1 MKLKRILAGA
11 LAAVVSIS
19 TVALASLSTASAADA
34 INPDSGTWDGSGKG
48 SLVSDQL
55 KLITSWNGTSVSAL
69 EGATEMYIT
78 FDISGAK
85 SGTQAYLIYSEKGG
99 SSNWSFTSDAN
110 AACPAV
116 AITGDGA
123 YTVSYKG
130 AALNGKMDFLAVAFV
145 DASGA
150 KFGVGDTGGT
160 ASVVGV
166 YTENPVAPEP
176 ETTEPET
183 TEAPTE
189 AGPVQENIDSIEY
202 NFTVTAGTGA
212 LKITSQKVGW
222 TEFNGTADVTGNGD
236 YSIKITGIGATGMTN
251 LGFISGEGFTV
262 TMNNIVVNDKYTFE
276 VGESLTTTTA
286 NANGLP
292 NVWNAKGQADVVY
305 TATADGK
312 TATLVGSAKDSVG
325 ITLTVANAAP
335 TDPKPTEAT
344 TEPETD
350 PQPTDPQPTD
360 QPTPGFSFTAGL
372 SYAAAGDWTPS
383 VWNEPSVEITGEGE
397 YSLTFDVAA
406 WVEANFETYGV
417 SAAKGAEV
425 LLIDIPDA
433 APYFI
438 ENGISIEVTSI
449 LCDGD
454 EVPIIAPINQGTLE
468 DTEEMQDWRVSLYN
482 STNEQGNSIDPDE
495 IYAEDTLTIN
505 FKVVKS
511 EDPTEE
517 TTEATTEP
525 TTEPCDVTVSLTPDK
540 AYALPGDEV
549 TYTVAITPNQQIG
562 TLQMRMTEDTINN
575 LYVKESFVVDEN
587 VKEALGWKG
596 QGETVSWADYEWL
609 DTDEDNIDDTQ
620 VFIYYLNGFSS
631 SFSAITP
638 GTPVT
643 LGTFKVTA
651 TELGSYT
658 PTFKDYEFT
667 DKNFES
673 LTYGVAATPVEYV
686 TEIPTEETTEAPTEA
701 TTGEEP
707 TVAPTE
713 APVTD
718 PTTVAPTTVKPTNAP
733 DEPTTVAT
741 TTAATTTAPTTS
753 GNNGNKNDTP
763 NTGAQ
768 AAVGL
773 SIFMAAGLAGVV
785 AIKKR
790 RK

>member
-19 TVALASLSTASAADA
+19 TVALASLSTASAADPIEA
-34 INPDSGTWDGSGKG
+34 DWYGDGAGKIEGAQFKVIQNWNPGTTID
-48 SLVSDQL
+48 
-55 KLITSWNGTSVSAL
+55 AL
-69 EGATEMYIT
+69 SGATEFYVS
-78 FDISGAK
+78 FDVAADTEGLH
-85 SGTQAYLIYSEKGG
+85 AYLAFQDIGNKH
-99 SSNWSFTSDAN
+99 SNWSYSAAAD

-116 AITGDGA
+116 DCSKAGTYTVGYKGDAITTGF
-123 YTVSYKG
+123 
-130 AALNGKMDFLAVAFV
+130 NFLAVIFV
-145 DASGA
+145 DAAGKEYPNDSIPA
-150 KFGVGDTGGT
+150 TTLK
-160 ASVVGV
+160 GV
-166 YTENPVAPEP
+166 YAEAPTAVEP
-176 ETTEPET
+176 ETTEAT

-236 YSIKITGIGATGMTN
+236 YSIKLTGIGATGMTN

-292 NVWNAKGQADVVY
+292 NIWNAKGQADVVY
-305 TATADGK
+305 TGTADGK
-312 TATLVGSAKDSVG
+312 TATLVGSTKDSVG

-335 TDPKPTEAT
+335 TAPQPTEAT

-350 PQPTDPQPTD
+350 PQPTEATTD
-360 QPTPGFSFTAGL
+360 QPTPPASYTAAL
-372 SYAAAGDWTPS
+372 SYAAASTWTPS

-397 YSLTFDVAA
+397 YSLE
-406 WVEANFETYGV
+406 WKV
-417 SAAKGAEV
+417 SEWTDDQGNGGYQAKGAEV

-438 ENGISIEVTSI
+438 ENGLSIEITSI

-454 EVPIIAPINQGTLE
+454 EVSIIAPVNQGTLE
-468 DTEEMQDWRVSLYN
+468 DKEEMQDWRVSLYN
-482 STNEQGNSIDPDE
+482 STNDQGNSIDPDE
-495 IYAEDTLTIN
+495 IYAEDTLTVN

-511 EDPTEE
+511 DVPTEE

-549 TYTVAITPNQQIG
+549 TYTVAVTPNQPLY
-562 TLQMRMTEDTINN
+562 TLQMFMNMPEG
-575 LYVKESFVVDEN
+575 LAYVPESFVMDEN
-587 VKEALGWKG
+587 AKANLGFD
-596 QGETVSWADYEWL
+596 SL
-609 DTDEDNIDDTQ
+609 DWTEQTLC
-620 VFIYYLNGFSS
+620 LNGVG
-631 SFSAITP
+631 ATPNDITNQ
-638 GTPVT
+638 TVT
-643 LGTFKVTA
+643 LGTFKVLA
-651 TELGSYT
+651 TELGAYT
-658 PTFKDYEFT
+658 PAFDRYEFCDGEYET
-667 DKNFES
+667 IS
-673 LTYGVAATPVEYV
+673 YAVAAAPVEYV